1 MMPTVV
7 SICFELQQKMSHNHC
22 LTIMKIYVYCHMTS
36 KKNQYFLLALDLTWI
51 TDKCYSVLVSQNDI
65 FRRLEFLEQANL
77 LFMMSVMQ
85 CFAIETGLV
94 NQVTRVSCS
103 AKKKCY
109 EWEDLIIKEFVGSC
123 VWLTAAQCYHWELQL
138 LYLLLW
144 YEELHN
150 LDKSPKLTRV

>member
-103 AKKKCY
+103 AKKKMLWMRRSHHQGIC
-109 EWEDLIIKEFVGSC
+109 
-123 VWLTAAQCYHWELQL
+123 WELC
-138 LYLLLW
+138 
-144 YEELHN
+144 
-150 LDKSPKLTRV
+150 LTDRCTMLSLRTATSLSSAMIRGTSQSG